1 MVSVNVRLLIKSP
14 GNFVWVFIIN
24 SSCKVLSLKKYRQFE
39 FFLKEKVS
47 KTRCFE

>member
-14 GNFVWVFIIN
+14 DSFVWVFIIN

-39 FFLKEKVS
+39 FFQKRKSIENKV
-47 KTRCFE
+47 F